1 MLTGVNNQFI
11 FASKS
16 NHSYTDGKGS
26 ICIFSYN
33 SRGFTE
39 DKQEI
44 CKTLLMD
51 TDEYYPILCNQEN
64 FLLKS
69 NSYKVTQCFPDAKVI
84 FKEAIK
90 ESFEGRPK
98 NGMFVV
104 IPNELKAMAEDVSPH
119 HWRVQAVMMTLATKV
134 LIINSYFPTDPR
146 VNDFDSTDLDSTISA
161 IRSVISDNVFDSV
174 VWCGDINAD
183 FARNTRFTTTVD
195 EFVSENSFVDAWKK
209 FQIDYTH
216 VFETDGR
223 TYTST
228 LDRFFWSEKISGCVK
243 EADVLHLLSNTSDH
257 CPVYCKLDVGEI
269 GVTNIQEATRL
280 GQMDNHPSWKKA
292 TAEQREEYR
301 FILEEQLKTIKVP
314 VTLHDC
320 SNVHCERVD
329 HTLETDQY
337 LIEILESVRSAA
349 DRCLPSNKRTKPDST
364 KKKKPT
370 PNWKMD
376 VQPFKDTAQFWHSV
390 WISAGKPINTALHN
404 VMRRSRNVYHYQIRK
419 SRRMTDY
426 IRKNKLLDACF
437 NDNGDIFKEIR
448 KMRKA
453 PTPTASMIDG
463 VTSNIEGHFST
474 VYERLY
480 NSIDDKENLEAISR
494 HLSENI
500 DAHSL
505 EEIDR
510 ITPKLIRTAI
520 SKLKNGKTDPVF
532 QYSSDC
538 LKDPPE
544 VLCEHLAL
552 VFKMFLV
559 HGHVSSM
566 IMVSTIIP
574 LIKDKLGD
582 TNASNNYRSIALSSL
597 VLKIFDWVVLLL
609 FDKKLSTDELQFG
622 YQEKTSTNMCTW
634 LAVEVIDY
642 YMRHGSE
649 VFVGVMDM
657 TKAFDNVKQSVL
669 FQKLID
675 RKVPAVFL
683 RLILKMHLQQRACVS
698 WNGQISGTF
707 AVSNGVK
714 QGGVLSA
721 RLFCVYIDDIFQLL
735 RRKKSG
741 CWVNGN
747 YAGIL
752 GYADDLLLLA
762 PSRDALQE
770 MIKNCEKHTRDL
782 NISFST
788 HENPKK
794 CKTKCMAFLDK
805 ERDVKNIIL
814 DGKDLPWVS
823 SAKHLGCRL
832 TNTSGALTKDIMEKR
847 AIFINRVNELNQ
859 EFYFAHPL
867 TKVRINNIFNSYFYG
882 SPLWNLFG
890 KEADRLEKSW
900 NVAQRI
906 LMGLPRNSHRYFIE
920 PLSDTQHIRN
930 SLFRRYIK
938 FINSIKTSEKAVL
951 RAMLLTV
958 KQDCRSTTGM
968 NLRNLMK
975 TMGRSTVDELQPND
989 AEKLTYKAIPEED
1002 EWKVACAKELI
1013 EVKNGIMGV
1022 DMLTTKELD
1031 QILEEVVT

>member
-1 MLTGVNNQFI
+1 MV
-11 FASKS
+11 
-16 NHSYTDGKGS
+16 
-26 ICIFSYN
+26 
-33 SRGFTE
+33 
-39 DKQEI
+39 
-44 CKTLLMD
+44 D

-64 FLLKS
+64 FLLKA

-119 HWRVQAVMMTLATKV
+119 HWRVQAVMMTLSTKV

-146 VNDFDSTDLDSTISA
+146 VNDFDSTDLDSTLSA
-161 IRSVISDNVFDSV
+161 IKGVISENVFDSV
-174 VWCGDINAD
+174 IWCGDINAD
-183 FARNTRFTTTVD
+183 FERNTRFTTTVD
-195 EFVSENSFVDAWKK
+195 EFVAENSFEDAWKK

-228 LDRFFWSEKISGCVK
+228 LDRFFWNENSSSCVK

-257 CPVYCKLDVGEI
+257 CPVYCKLEVG
-269 GVTNIQEATRL
+269 GMGMTNIKESTRR
-280 GQMDNHPSWKKA
+280 GHRNNIPSWKKA
-292 TAEQREEYR
+292 TPEQREDYR
-301 FILEEQLKTIKVP
+301 VRLEDQLKRIEVP
-314 VTLHDC
+314 VTTHAC
-320 SNVHCERVD
+320 SNVHCKD
-329 HTLETDQY
+329 AGHTTETDHY
-337 LIEILESVRSAA
+337 LIDILESVRSTAE
-349 DRCLPSNKRTKPDST
+349 RCLPSNKRTNPDST
-364 KKKKPT
+364 KKKKPI
-370 PNWKMD
+370 PNWKVG
-376 VQPFKDTAQFWHSV
+376 VQPFKDTAMFWHSV

-419 SRRMTDY
+419 NRKMTDS
-426 IRKNKLLDACF
+426 IRKNKLLDACL

-453 PTPTASMIDG
+453 PSPTASMVDG
-463 VTSNIEGHFST
+463 VTSNIESHFST

-480 NSIDDKENLEAISR
+480 NSIDDKESLTEIS
-494 HLSENI
+494 HQLNENI
-500 DAHSL
+500 DERSH
-505 EEIDR
+505 EEVDK
-510 ITPKLIRTAI
+510 ITPKLVRTAI

-544 VLCEHLAL
+544 LLCEHLAL
-552 VFKMFLV
+552 VYKMFLV

-597 VLKIFDWVVLLL
+597 ILKIFDWVVLLL
-609 FDKKLSTDELQFG
+609 FDKNLSTDELQFG

-642 YMRHGSE
+642 YTRHGSE
-649 VFVGVMDM
+649 MFVGVMDM
-657 TKAFDNVKQSVL
+657 TKAFDNVKQSLL

-675 RKVPAVFL
+675 RELPAIYL
-683 RLILKMHLQQRACVS
+683 RLILRMHLEQRANVS
-698 WNGQISGTF
+698 WNGQTSDTF

-741 CWVNGN
+741 CWINGN

-770 MIKNCEKHTRDL
+770 MIQNCEEHTRSL

-794 CKTKCMAFLDK
+794 CKTKCMTFLDK
-805 ERDVKNIIL
+805 EREVRNITL
-814 DGKDLPWVS
+814 DGKDLPWVK
-823 SAKHLGCRL
+823 SAKHLGCRM

-867 TKVRINNIFNSYFYG
+867 TKVRINNVFNSYFYG

-920 PLSDTQHIRN
+920 PLSNTQHIRH

-938 FINSIKTSEKAVL
+938 FVNSIKSSEKVVL
-951 RAMLLTV
+951 RKMFNTV

-975 TMGRSTVDELQPND
+975 KMGRSTVDELQPND
-989 AEKLTYKAIPEED
+989 VGQLTYHPIPEGD
-1002 EWKVACAKELI
+1002 EWKVACAKELV
-1013 EVKNGIMGV
+1013 EVKNGILSV
-1022 DMLTTKELD
+1022 DLLMTKEMD